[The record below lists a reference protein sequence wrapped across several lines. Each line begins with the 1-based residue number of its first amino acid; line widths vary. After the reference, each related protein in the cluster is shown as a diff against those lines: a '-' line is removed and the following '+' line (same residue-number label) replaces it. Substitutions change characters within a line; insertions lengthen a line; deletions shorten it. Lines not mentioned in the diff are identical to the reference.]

1 MQIQSAISIFLD
13 YLVLE
18 KGLSKNTIESY
29 KNDLDEF
36 NVFLRKYNCDLGI
49 ENIDKKTM
57 LEYYKFVDKK
67 EYSKATLQRKYSAL
81 NQFFKYF
88 VKQER
93 LPFNP
98 MLSMRRQKKEL
109 KLPKYLTEDEIEKL
123 ISVNSAEKSLIEMR
137 NKLIIEMLYSTG
149 MRVSEICNLPLNAVV
164 FDKTGQRQRIG
175 KYEFITIKGKGQ
187 KERIV
192 PLKAEVIRLLQ
203 EYVKMSAKN
212 GQKYL
217 FASCSKDGH
226 ITRQMIGILLKK
238 TAILAGINP
247 EKVHPHI
254 IRHSFATHL
263 LQKGLDIR
271 EIQELLGHSSI
282 DTTAIYAKINTATTK
297 QVLQQ
302 YHPLAK

>member
-1 MQIQSAISIFLD
+1 MQIQSAISTFLD

-18 KGLSKNTIESY
+18 KGLSKNTIDSY

-36 NVFLRKYNCDLGI
+36 NVFLRKYNCDLDI

-67 EYSKATLQRKYSAL
+67 DYSKATLQRKYSAL

-109 KLPKYLTEDEIEKL
+109 KLPKYLTEDEMEKL
-123 ISVNSAEKSLIEMR
+123 ISTNSAEKSLIEMR

-164 FDKTGQRQRIG
+164 FNKTGQRQRI
-175 KYEFITIKGKGQ
+175 T
-187 KERIV
+187 RTW
-192 PLKAEVIRLLQ
+192 IR
-203 EYVKMSAKN
+203 S
-212 GQKYL
+212 
-217 FASCSKDGH
+217 
-226 ITRQMIGILLKK
+226 
-238 TAILAGINP
+238 
-247 EKVHPHI
+247 
-254 IRHSFATHL
+254 
-263 LQKGLDIR
+263 
-271 EIQELLGHSSI
+271 
-282 DTTAIYAKINTATTK
+282 
-297 QVLQQ
+297 
-302 YHPLAK
+302 